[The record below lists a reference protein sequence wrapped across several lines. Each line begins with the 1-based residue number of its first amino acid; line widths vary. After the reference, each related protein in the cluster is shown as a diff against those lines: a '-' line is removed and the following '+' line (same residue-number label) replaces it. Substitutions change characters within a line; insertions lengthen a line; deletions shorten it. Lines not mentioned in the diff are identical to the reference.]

1 MAITN
6 LILGLS
12 RTHLNNNRR
21 QRCISHQNNPLWC
34 RFCVYMYI
42 IHICIYAHI
51 YVYIYILK
59 YIYIHSY
66 QRKYYFI
73 HIFVCVHICQ
83 RIIQMGYRGDLFFL
97 FISVYQNFSK
107 ICWTFNT
114 PIHTVNRL
122 MDWNFI
128 QPITY
133 LLSVFNCYISKISL
147 WKIPPC
153 SYRVSVFL
161 LYTSSI
167 F

>member
-97 FISVYQNFSK
+97 FIS
-107 ICWTFNT
+107 
-114 PIHTVNRL
+114 L
-122 MDWNFI
+122 
-128 QPITY
+128 
-133 LLSVFNCYISKISL
+133 ISSL
-147 WKIPPC
+147 I
-153 SYRVSVFL
+153 L
-161 LYTSSI
+161 II
-167 F
+167 FPSTILGIVCFCFCFFPKN